1 VYGSAPYDDLAQ
13 SAAVMS
19 QLVGAPVRL
28 QFMRWDEHG
37 YDNYGPAMMYD
48 IKLGADA
55 NGKLIASDVV
65 EFAPPYYTTTP
76 AMALTGTT
84 SQVFGQSMSA
94 DTNNVGT
101 QYNLPNTRVV
111 GKSVPLQNN
120 YFKISFL
127 RGPQA
132 PQTCFAYEQA
142 IDELAK
148 AANMDPFTFRMNN
161 IATLASDQAMGL
173 PALTWDRWQKVLTA
187 VGQLAGWK
195 PKVAASNLQSG
206 NIVTGRGVALGSY
219 ASTMVAEVADITVN
233 KKTGKITVNN
243 VYVAQ
248 DTGFSQYVGGIQ
260 NQGEGSVVQGA
271 SRALFEEV
279 TFNKSNV
286 TSLDWVSYPIM
297 RFKDSPKI
305 KFAYV
310 QRTDIPAVQT
320 GTVQANGTS
329 VPSSTV
335 AASGVY
341 SSGSGEPPISC
352 IGAAIA
358 NAFYDAT
365 GVRLREAPMT
375 PARVRATLKAAGV
388 A

>member
-1 VYGSAPYDDLAQ
+1 MGVDAHGNIVAADWQTYGQAQSNIDEMKRLLGTTTWPAQPGSGGINPSDSAIYTRYSTNRRVLAKTQPLYGGALKCNYLRAPSAPQ
-13 SAAVMS
+13 SYFASEQIV
-19 QLVGAPVRL
+19 
-28 QFMRWDEHG
+28 DEVAH
-37 YDNYGPAMMYD
+37 A
-48 IKLGADA
+48 IK
-55 NGKLIASDVV
+55 
-65 EFAPPYYTTTP
+65 
-76 AMALTGTT
+76 
-84 SQVFGQSMSA
+84 
-94 DTNNVGT
+94 
-101 QYNLPNTRVV
+101 
-111 GKSVPLQNN
+111 
-120 YFKISFL
+120 
-127 RGPQA
+127 
-132 PQTCFAYEQA
+132 
-142 IDELAK
+142 
-148 AANMDPFTFRMNN
+148 MDPIAFRRQN
-161 IATLASDQAMGL
+161 IDPTTVAGARWLAVLDGSTQA
-173 PALTWDRWQKVLTA
+173 
-187 VGQLAGWK
+187 AGWK